1 MGMSEFYGET
11 DEKQSIKTLHKAL
24 DIGVDFIDTADVYG
38 IGANEE
44 LLRKAYSDR
53 WNDLVLAT
61 KFGFVRDKNNPEVR
75 QLNGSPEYVKS
86 ACEASLKRLGR
97 EAIDLYYLH
106 RVDPNTPIE
115 ETVGAMAELVK
126 EGKVRYIGLSE
137 VSGDTLRRAHKV
149 HPITAVQT
157 EYSIWSRDV
166 EQTTMSV
173 IEELGISLVPY
184 SPLGRG
190 FLSGTI
196 KDTSEL
202 SENDFRHTVPRFQKE
217 FFESNKTLLG
227 RIEQLADKKNVT
239 PAQLS
244 LAWLLHKGENIIPI
258 PGTKHEKYLIENAKA
273 VDVELTQEEM
283 QYLDDTYTTVAGERY
298 NANGMKFTN
307 L

>member
-1 MGMSEFYGET
+1 M
-11 DEKQSIKTLHKAL
+11 
-24 DIGVDFIDTADVYG
+24 
-38 IGANEE
+38 
-44 LLRKAYSDR
+44 
-53 WNDLVLAT
+53 
-61 KFGFVRDKNNPEVR
+61 
-75 QLNGSPEYVKS
+75 
-86 ACEASLKRLGR
+86 
-97 EAIDLYYLH
+97 
-106 RVDPNTPIE
+106 
-115 ETVGAMAELVK
+115 VK

-202 SENDFRHTVPRFQKE
+202 SDNDFRHTVPRFQKE
-217 FFESNKTLLG
+217 FFESNKTLLS

-273 VDVELTQEEM
+273 VDVELAQEEM
-283 QYLDDTYTTVAGERY
+283 QYLDDTYSTVAGERY
-298 NANGMKFTN
+298 NDMGMKFTN